1 MTVGPLANADVSAY
15 NLVLRN
21 GASPDGDV
29 THGGAVARRSDRF
42 SLAETAHSQQHG
54 RRCASLGRMSC
65 PPSSPSPRT

>member
-1 MTVGPLANADVSAY
+1 MTVGPLAADVSAY

-29 THGGAVARRSDRF
+29 THGVLVLGGVIDSHWPAALFATTRATVC
-42 SLAETAHSQQHG
+42 T
-54 RRCASLGRMSC
+54 SLGRMSC